1 MNPRKSMAIVQRLL
15 MMLALVGLTGGVAM
29 AQKTKAPSAPHAAP
43 SAPKAAPKAPTAAA
57 RPGGA
62 ATGARP
68 GTTGAAGA
76 RPGTTGAT
84 AGKPGGT
91 TAGGVKPA
99 GTTAGGAKPGAAG
112 ATNTSARTGGAAGGA
127 GKPGGAAG
135 GASKPG
141 VTNNA
146 RGGGKTVTTKSGTT
160 AHTDAKGRVTSIHTA
175 NGATINRAPNGSRR
189 VETHLNGGG
198 RLVSNGHRGGY
209 AEHPYSRGGHPYMR
223 RTYYYHGRAYAY
235 GYRGYYYHGGYYY
248 GYVSPYYYNPG
259 FYGWA
264 YNPWAAPVAY
274 SWGWGGAPWYGYYG
288 YYFNPYPVYAS
299 AALWM
304 TDYVISQSLQ
314 ASYEA
319 QVATANAAAANANAA
334 AANANAAAA
343 NADAAA
349 AGPAQAS
356 VSEAPAA
363 GSSPAMS
370 PEVKQ
375 AIAEE
380 VKAQLAAEKDAAAQ
394 NASAPAG
401 GAAASA
407 QTASTTTG
415 GTPAE
420 ETPAALDPNHRT
432 FIVNTVLTETAAD
445 GSECA
450 LSSGDV
456 LTRIEDTA
464 DANAQVKVLVSSSQ
478 KSDCHSGTQVAVK
491 VEDLQD
497 MHNHFR
503 EQLDNGLKEL
513 ASKQGTNGI
522 PAAPAGSAT
531 QKPNPDGT
539 VQPDLTVQQQLASQ
553 EADADKAEA
562 EVNQEAAAPAGQGND

>member
-1 MNPRKSMAIVQRLL
+1 MA
-15 MMLALVGLTGGVAM
+15 
-29 AQKTKAPSAPHAAP
+29 
-43 SAPKAAPKAPTAAA
+43 TAA
-57 RPGGA
+57 
-62 ATGARP
+62 
-68 GTTGAAGA
+68 
-76 RPGTTGAT
+76 T
-84 AGKPGGT
+84 AT
-91 TAGGVKPA
+91 TA
-99 GTTAGGAKPGAAG
+99 
-112 ATNTSARTGGAAGGA
+112 
-127 GKPGGAAG
+127 
-135 GASKPG
+135 
-141 VTNNA
+141 
-146 RGGGKTVTTKSGTT
+146 VTTM
-160 AHTDAKGRVTSIHTA
+160 D
-175 NGATINRAPNGSRR
+175 TI
-189 VETHLNGGG
+189 
-198 RLVSNGHRGGY
+198 
-209 AEHPYSRGGHPYMR
+209 
-223 RTYYYHGRAYAY
+223 
-235 GYRGYYYHGGYYY
+235 
-248 GYVSPYYYNPG
+248 PYYYNPG

-264 YNPWAAPVAY
+264 YNPWASPVAC

-304 TDYVISQSLQ
+304 TDYMISQSLQ

-380 VKAQLAAEKDAAAQ
+380 VKAQLAAEKDAAAT

-401 GAAASA
+401 GGATA
-407 QTASTTTG
+407 QTASATG
-415 GTPAE
+415 GAGDAGPD

-531 QKPNPDGT
+531 QKANPDGT

-553 EADADKAEA
+553 ESDADKAEA
-562 EVNQEAAAPAGQGND
+562 EVNQEATAPAGQGND